1 MVGTTRSSGAGT
13 THDAEVRFGPDPQV
27 LRAVRPQCGGT
38 PIARPAPQKLS
49 CTLAVCRNAA
59 RAIECRNG

>member
-13 THDAEVRFGPDPQV
+13 THDAEVRFGPGPQV

-38 PIARPAPQKLS
+38 PIAQRDTSSTASKPMIS
-49 CTLAVCRNAA
+49 AA
-59 RAIECRNG
+59 A